1 MNIALLSAIISFL
14 SLDTTIAF
22 QMLISSPLFSCPIL
36 GLILGD
42 ARLGFEMGFL
52 LQLLWIGRIPA
63 GASIV
68 PEGNIASMIVTTLVI
83 LNRHNAFPNS
93 TLMLVFLEGILIS
106 YLGAVITIFYR
117 KLNGKI
123 FDVAIKQIESARFKF
138 IICLEAISVI
148 LYFVLM
154 FAFTY
159 LAILS
164 SQIILPEWITIIG
177 EIFEEQL
184 IIVKP
189 TILGLGLAMT
199 LPLLWETLTK
209 AARR

>member
-138 IICLEAISVI
+138 IICKPNYLVLQKRNECSKI
-148 LYFVLM
+148 LFKQ
-154 FAFTY
+154 T
-159 LAILS
+159 
-164 SQIILPEWITIIG
+164 
-177 EIFEEQL
+177 
-184 IIVKP
+184 
-189 TILGLGLAMT
+189 
-199 LPLLWETLTK
+199 
-209 AARR
+209 